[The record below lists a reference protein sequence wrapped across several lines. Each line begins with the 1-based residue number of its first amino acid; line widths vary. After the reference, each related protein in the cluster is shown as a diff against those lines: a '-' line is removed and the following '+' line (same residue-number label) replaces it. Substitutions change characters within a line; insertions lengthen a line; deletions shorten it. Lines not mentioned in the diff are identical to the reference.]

1 MVVAVAAATAFVGSG
16 WVQDVSTSSFVGVW
30 AGAPKSRGGSDV
42 RVLETGALAVEALP
56 G

>member
-1 MVVAVAAATAFVGSG
+1 MAVAVAVVAGFVGSG
-16 WVQDVSTSSFVGVW
+16 WVQDVSPFSFVGVW
-30 AGAPKSRGGSDV
+30 AGTPKSRGGSDV